1 MSVTISTLNTR
12 SIRYPDR
19 RRTVLGHLTTKPA
32 DIFLLQ
38 ECGIPYKEM
47 DGLLEEGWTLGSSF
61 WSGSNIAILMTNPYI
76 RPKASCVVE
85 SGRILVLDLEIQ
97 GSPLRVINV
106 YGPTNV
112 AERVSLYRKL
122 RSLLLVS
129 TPVLV
134 GGIST
139 VHFGTRTA
147 ASQGETDPL
156 KSFKPSSMTSPSQM

>member
-19 RRTVLGHLTTKPA
+19 RRTVLGHITTKPA
-32 DIFLLQ
+32 YIFLLQ

-47 DGLLEEGWTLGSSF
+47 DGLMEEEWTLGSSF
-61 WSGSNIAILMTNPYI
+61 WSGTNIAREDGVGILMTNPYI
-76 RPKASCVVE
+76 RPKSSRVVE
-85 SGRILVLDLEIQ
+85 SGRILVLDMEIQ
-97 GSPLRVINV
+97 GSPLRVVNV

-112 AERVSLYRKL
+112 AERVSLFRKL

-139 VHFGTRTA
+139 ALFGTRTQQA
-147 ASQGETDPL
+147 KERPIHQRASIRHR
-156 KSFKPSSMTSPSQM
+156 